1 MYMYIYVYIYIY
13 IIYICIYIYIYIYI
27 LSFKTGGLD
36 ILTTHLYI
44 DSDNYFVLII
54 IPVYH
59 LIPIK
64 GKTGRL
70 SKFISFL

>member
-1 MYMYIYVYIYIY
+1 MYIYIY
-13 IIYICIYIYIYIYI
+13 IS

-36 ILTTHLYI
+36 ILITHLYI
-44 DSDNYFVLII
+44 DSGNYFVLII

-70 SKFISFL
+70 SKFISFFLKH